1 MNRNALCDAAAG
13 DVVVTG
19 VVCGTIRSEWGETI
33 RIRNRPHTQI
43 HACLS
48 GERSYFVDGKP
59 LLSIRAGDVLVMP
72 AHTSY
77 DTRAES
83 ETGAEG
89 LNVLF
94 YLRDAAMREIV
105 LDSVPFIVRDE
116 DGAYRRDL
124 QAIYDDYLKGGYAL
138 LRAKG
143 TLLALLCRLFTQH
156 AMEAAAGCAD
166 SIAPALWQIENNLT
180 DRLDMDALAAMCY
193 MSRSTFFRRFKSEV
207 GLSPAAYHMRLRLG
221 KSRDLLSSGLY
232 TVEQVAAVMGF
243 YDAAHF
249 CRLFKRETGEQPS
262 RFRPA

>member
-1 MNRNALCDAAAG
+1 MLA
-13 DVVVTG
+13 
-19 VVCGTIRSEWGETI
+19 
-33 RIRNRPHTQI
+33 
-43 HACLS
+43 
-48 GERSYFVDGKP
+48 
-59 LLSIRAGDVLVMP
+59 
-72 AHTSY
+72 
-77 DTRAES
+77 
-83 ETGAEG
+83 
-89 LNVLF
+89 
-94 YLRDAAMREIV
+94 
-105 LDSVPFIVRDE
+105 
-116 DGAYRRDL
+116 
-124 QAIYDDYLKGGYAL
+124 KGGYAL

-232 TVEQVAAVMGF
+232 TVEQVAVVMGF

-249 CRLFKRETGEQPS
+249 CRLFKRETGELPS

>member
-19 VVCGTIRSEWGETI
+19 VVCGTIRSELGETI

-59 LLSIRAGDVLVMP
+59 LLSIRSGDVLVMP

-156 AMEAAAGCAD
+156 AM
-166 SIAPALWQIENNLT
+166 
-180 DRLDMDALAAMCY
+180 
-193 MSRSTFFRRFKSEV
+193 
-207 GLSPAAYHMRLRLG
+207 
-221 KSRDLLSSGLY
+221 
-232 TVEQVAAVMGF
+232 
-243 YDAAHF
+243 
-249 CRLFKRETGEQPS
+249 
-262 RFRPA
+262 